1 MRLPTL
7 LAFVAIPTLVA
18 AAACSSPTET
28 SGFTTK
34 DGGSTPSDD
43 SGVVI
48 PPTDGDGGGIGTQDA
63 GLEACAKGKTGTR
76 RVPAYLQ
83 LVLDGSGSMGFLEGK
98 PWAAMVQAVTKVV
111 GKWQTPY
118 DPTLGVGISVFED
131 KLDVTGGDGPYPAI
145 SPGVS
150 GGRDLKIQVVTSSHA
165 TALKKRVIDSGPSGL
180 TPSYEAL
187 SGNYPYVK
195 AFAPPAGG
203 PLPSGGKKIVVFM
216 SDGAPSDCGSTP
228 YTKCTNLAAQYAAD
242 GVTTFA
248 VLFTDGSSDTLRSF
262 MNNMAYKG
270 KGFAKPNCD
279 PTSSSATKY
288 CHFEVNINQ
297 NVDAIANAFVAAIE
311 QARNSIDPCTLAIEK
326 QAGQDFDPTLVNVT
340 VTDGNGNKTTVPQD
354 PANGWTFDDPA
365 NPQNVIVHG
374 TTCDTVK
381 TDKNASVEL
390 ILGCPTITR

>member
-1 MRLPTL
+1 MRLPAL
-7 LAFVAIPTLVA
+7 LALVAVPTLVA
-18 AAACSSPTET
+18 AAACSSPTDS

-34 DGGSTPSDD
+34 DGGVPGDD

-48 PPTDGDGGGIGTQDA
+48 PPSEDGGGAGTQDG

-76 RVPAYLQ
+76 RVPGYIQ
-83 LVLDGSGSMGFLEGK
+83 LVLDGSGSMGYLEGK
-98 PWAAMVQAVTKVV
+98 PWAAMVKAVTKVV
-111 GKWQTPY
+111 GNWQTAN
-118 DPTLGVGISVFED
+118 DPTLGVGMSVFED
-131 KLDVTGGDGPYPAI
+131 DLDVTGGSGPYPAI

-165 TALKKRVIDSGPSGL
+165 TALKNRVLQSGPSGG

-187 SGNYPYVK
+187 SGNYPYLK
-195 AFAPPAGG
+195 AFTPPAGG
-203 PLPSGGKKIVVFM
+203 PLPAGGKKIVVFM
-216 SDGAPSDCGSTP
+216 SDGAPSDCGSAP
-228 YTKCTNLAAQYAAD
+228 YTKCTSLAAQYAAD

-248 VLFTDGSSDTLRSF
+248 VLFTDGSSAPLRRF
-262 MNNMAYKG
+262 MNDMAYEG

-279 PTSSSATKY
+279 PTSSSSSKY

-326 QAGQDFDPTLVNVT
+326 QPGQEFDPTLVNVT
-340 VTDGNGNKTTVPQD
+340 VVDGAGNKTTVPQD
-354 PANGWTFDDPA
+354 GTNGWTFDDPA

-374 TTCDTVK
+374 STCDTVK
-381 TDKNASVEL
+381 NDKDASVEL